1 MKSAFSALS
10 MLISL
15 AIVGILAAMMLP
27 VYKNLNSSQ
36 LGESSVNKESIEEQ
50 VDTLV
55 NEIELR
61 KKETLKY
68 FSYSIISLLLFTKS

>member
-36 LGESSVNKESIEEQ
+36 LGESSVNKESIEEKVEDL
-50 VDTLV
+50 VDD
-55 NEIELR
+55 IEF
-61 KKETLKY
+61 KKQETLKY
-68 FSYSIISLLLFTKS
+68 YNNQAY

>member
-68 FSYSIISLLLFTKS
+68 YNNQAY

>member
-68 FSYSIISLLLFTKS
+68 YNNLPE

>member
-55 NEIELR
+55 NEIELM
-61 KKETLKY
+61 KKEPLKY
-68 FSYSIISLLLFTKS
+68 YNNQAY

>member
-1 MKSAFSALS
+1 MKSAFSVLS

-15 AIVGILAAMMLP
+15 AIVGVLAAMMLP

-68 FSYSIISLLLFTKS
+68 YNNQAY

>member
-27 VYKNLNSSQ
+27 AYKNLNSSQ

-68 FSYSIISLLLFTKS
+68 YNNQAY

>member
-1 MKSAFSALS
+1 MKSVFSALS

-68 FSYSIISLLLFTKS
+68 YNNQAY

>member
-36 LGESSVNKESIEEQ
+36 LGESSVNKESIE
-50 VDTLV
+50 D
-55 NEIELR
+55 
-61 KKETLKY
+61 
-68 FSYSIISLLLFTKS
+68 